1 MSPNCERSSA
11 IRFLSGVPMPEP
23 HVKPERSVH
32 RHMLGGSAWAIALRW
47 CARLTG
53 LISTIVLA
61 RLLTPADYG
70 VVAIATL
77 IVGTIEVFT
86 QTGQYTVII
95 RHPNPTREHYDSAW
109 TVSLLLGIGLGF
121 VVLAS
126 APLAAIY
133 FHEPRSS
140 AIVAILAF
148 RTMLIGTQNIGIV
161 NFRRHLQFRKQFQF
175 SVYPELISFVITI
188 TCGFIFRNYWA
199 LVIGIMSQYVCTVV
213 LSYVM
218 EPFRPRFSLSKVGE
232 IWSFS
237 IWTLI
242 RSVGVYLNG
251 QVDKVAIGGFA
262 GAAAMGHYD
271 VGRDVATSPTQELI
285 NPMVATLLPVLATVQ
300 GDREKRRELYLSVLY
315 WSAIICTSTSVGVAL
330 VSSDMADLVLG
341 AKWHDVKPLMPW
353 LALAF
358 GVLGLSNSVYSAFDT
373 IGRPRISA
381 QLQWTRLAGLSLC
394 IFPVAYL
401 TGDLR
406 WIAITRFLVTVA
418 ITPTLFIALARALDV
433 HIRDF
438 ITTMWRPMASG
449 LAMAFVVLGINS
461 MIHFH
466 GTMRLALDVLAG
478 SASYAATLIALWQL
492 AGRPNGPESDVWHW
506 LEDQLW
512 QLRTSTWTKTRVN
525 TATQDSEKT
534 PLS

>member
-1 MSPNCERSSA
+1 
-11 IRFLSGVPMPEP
+11 
-23 HVKPERSVH
+23 
-32 RHMLGGSAWAIALRW
+32 MLGGSAWAIGLRW
-47 CARLTG
+47 SIRLTG
-53 LISTIVLA
+53 LVSTVVLA

-77 IVGTIEVFT
+77 IVGTIEIFT
-86 QTGQYTVII
+86 QTGQYNVII
-95 RHPNPTREHYDSAW
+95 RHPSPTREHYDSAW
-109 TVSLLLGIGLGF
+109 TVSLLLGVALGF

-126 APLAAIY
+126 APLAAVY
-133 FHEPRSS
+133 FHEPRSTT
-140 AIVAILAF
+140 IVSILAF
-148 RTMLIGTQNIGIV
+148 RTMLMGTQNIGVV
-161 NFRRHLQFRKQFQF
+161 NFRRHLQFHKQFQF
-175 SVYPELISFVITI
+175 SVYPALFSFVMTI
-188 TCGFIFRNYWA
+188 GSALILRNYWA

-237 IWTLI
+237 FWILVRTI
-242 RSVGVYLNG
+242 GVYLNS
-251 QVDKVAIGGFA
+251 QVDKIAIGGFA

-285 NPMVATLLPVLATVQ
+285 NPMVATLLPVMATVQ
-300 GDREKRRELYLSVLY
+300 GDHEKRRELYLNVLY

-330 VSSDMADLVLG
+330 VSNDMADLVLG

-373 IGRPRISA
+373 IGRPRVSA
-381 QLQWTRLAGLSLC
+381 RLQWTRLAGLSLC
-394 IFPVAYL
+394 IFPVAYI

-406 WIAITRFLVTVA
+406 WIAISRFVVTVA
-418 ITPTLFIALARALDV
+418 ITPTLFMALASALDV

-438 ITTMWRPMASG
+438 VLTMWRPIASG
-449 LAMAFVVLGINS
+449 LAMAVVVLALNASIDFS
-461 MIHFH
+461 
-466 GTMRLALDVLAG
+466 GTPRLGLDVLAG
-478 SASYAATLIALWQL
+478 VASYVTALVLLWQF
-492 AGRPNGPESDVWHW
+492 AGRPPGPESD
-506 LEDQLW
+506 LW
-512 QLRTSTWTKTRVN
+512 QLLASRPWQFRPWVWAKARVGASIDN
-525 TATQDSEKT
+525 NDDT

>member
-262 GAAAMGHYD
+262 GAAAM
-271 VGRDVATSPTQELI
+271 
-285 NPMVATLLPVLATVQ
+285 
-300 GDREKRRELYLSVLY
+300 
-315 WSAIICTSTSVGVAL
+315 
-330 VSSDMADLVLG
+330 
-341 AKWHDVKPLMPW
+341 
-353 LALAF
+353 
-358 GVLGLSNSVYSAFDT
+358 
-373 IGRPRISA
+373 
-381 QLQWTRLAGLSLC
+381 
-394 IFPVAYL
+394 
-401 TGDLR
+401 
-406 WIAITRFLVTVA
+406 
-418 ITPTLFIALARALDV
+418 
-433 HIRDF
+433 
-438 ITTMWRPMASG
+438 
-449 LAMAFVVLGINS
+449 
-461 MIHFH
+461 
-466 GTMRLALDVLAG
+466 
-478 SASYAATLIALWQL
+478 
-492 AGRPNGPESDVWHW
+492 
-506 LEDQLW
+506 
-512 QLRTSTWTKTRVN
+512 
-525 TATQDSEKT
+525 
-534 PLS
+534 